1 MTWQY
6 GGSMGISTQLL
17 KYVAFAPC
25 SSRDSGCRALCRRW
39 KVIRMGRRVS
49 FFSQKLRSASVV
61 LSHVS
66 HRLCKWQDT
75 NRLPLAAF
83 CQQDGAN
90 EMGMKRATWKKYFT
104 NKFACRSKVSLRWRK
119 LQEPERR
126 KVGEQNKTADET
138 LHSSKQMDAMRWNL
152 SDILYLGNNQA
163 SAVLIEAA
171 AACPGWNALCQCRA
185 VASRGA
191 KSFAPGMHYAKQ
203 HGAYG
208 ILIFSM
214 CARKNMNVHFHCTI
228 IAVWI

>member
-1 MTWQY
+1 MSRKVLVDEAETVRKTLMIMMMLMILTSKR
-6 GGSMGISTQLL
+6 GNDLGVCLGSMGSSIAL

-25 SSRDSGCRALCRRW
+25 SPRDSGVPAALCRRW

-104 NKFACRSKVSLRWRK
+104 NKFACRSKVSLR
-119 LQEPERR
+119 
-126 KVGEQNKTADET
+126 
-138 LHSSKQMDAMRWNL
+138 
-152 SDILYLGNNQA
+152 
-163 SAVLIEAA
+163 
-171 AACPGWNALCQCRA
+171 
-185 VASRGA
+185 
-191 KSFAPGMHYAKQ
+191 
-203 HGAYG
+203 
-208 ILIFSM
+208 
-214 CARKNMNVHFHCTI
+214 
-228 IAVWI
+228 